1 MDASDSTTSLP
12 STDNGANEVKAY
24 LEQHKILPL
33 IENLTSAVLYAQPDN
48 LREFIASWLQ
58 ELIDARA
65 SSALN
70 PPSLVEDSNLESL
83 YNMLDITQ
91 RGIINAEQYKAAM
104 SSLGVESYN
113 ISPLGASTD
122 RISKETFLNEAQA
135 ALTHANST
143 YFEH

>member
-1 MDASDSTTSLP
+1 MDESDSTADVTT
-12 STDNGANEVKAY
+12 TDSGANDAKAY

-33 IENLTSAVLYAQPDN
+33 IENLTSAVLFAQPEN
-48 LREFIASWLQ
+48 PREFIADWLQ

-104 SSLGVESYN
+104 SSLGVQSYN
-113 ISPLGASTD
+113 VCPLGASSD

-135 ALTHANST
+135 ALAHANST
-143 YFEH
+143 YLEH

>member
-1 MDASDSTTSLP
+1 MDASDSAISVAATES
-12 STDNGANEVKAY
+12 GANEATAY

-33 IENLTSAVLYAQPDN
+33 IENLASAVLYAQPDN
-48 LREFIASWLQ
+48 PREFIANWLQ

-65 SSALN
+65 SSALS

-83 YNMLDITQ
+83 YSMLDITH

-104 SSLGVESYN
+104 TSLGVQSYN
-113 ISPLGASTD
+113 TSPLGASSD

-135 ALTHANST
+135 ALAHANST
-143 YFEH
+143 YLEH